1 MALALLRSA
10 VINYGIQEGQ
20 QRVGRDRCT
29 ANMDSILEQEKSM
42 KVTSKIRGG
51 LTIASVPRTGGC
63 RGGSPVVVA

>member
-1 MALALLRSA
+1 
-10 VINYGIQEGQ
+10 
-20 QRVGRDRCT
+20 
-29 ANMDSILEQEKSM
+29 M